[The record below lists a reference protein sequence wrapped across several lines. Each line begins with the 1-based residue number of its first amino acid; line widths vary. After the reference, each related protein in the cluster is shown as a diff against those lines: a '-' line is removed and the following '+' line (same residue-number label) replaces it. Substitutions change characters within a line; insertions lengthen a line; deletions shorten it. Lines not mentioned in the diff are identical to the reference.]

1 MVRAKMAL
9 LVAVILASPLA
20 AFGQT
25 AVDYF
30 YNPRS
35 AGFLQLVDGAGSIN
49 FVRDNYGGQYEERAT
64 FTAGGQT
71 AILQSSVDEQINSTT
86 MITHSIQIIGN
97 HSLKLM
103 CSGNGVDWYN
113 FCDPCIGGKLSPA
126 YNNGSGE
133 TGSFKG
139 PYSGP
144 VSIDFRSVVG
154 GRTHLA
160 LRWVAT
166 ADTAVNTGDHVS
178 LVSQMANWESAL
190 NPVNGVSVEWDNAT
204 AIVSVDPGY
213 DIRGNI
219 IGIYRSA
226 DGGATYQYQGDT
238 NGYFFQQDITNGVQY
253 TYGAERRDIYGN
265 KSARI
270 DAAPGQAK
278 CVTDTKINSSRP
290 GQTRIT
296 GINNGGG
303 SVVFNWFARNQTEV
317 PCGNP
322 TPLGWYEIYVGDIGQ
337 NPATFSLVGVAGPT
351 DSSWSTAI
359 PEGNKAYIIVS
370 VAPNGAKEDPRF

>member
-20 AFGQT
+20 AFSQT

-35 AGFLQLVDGAGSIN
+35 AGFLKLVDGAGSIN
-49 FVRDNYGGQYEERAT
+49 FVRGNYGGQYEERAT

-97 HSLKLM
+97 HSLTLM
-103 CSGNGVDWYN
+103 CSDDYGVDWYN

-126 YNNGSGE
+126 YNNGLGK

-144 VSIDFRSVVG
+144 VSIDFRSVLG

-238 NGYFFQQDITNGVQY
+238 NGYFLQQDITNGVQY
-253 TYGAERRDIYGN
+253 TYGAERRDINGN

-270 DAAPGQAK
+270 DAAPGQAT
-278 CVTDTKINSSRP
+278 CDGRP
-290 GQTRIT
+290 GETRII
-296 GINNGGG
+296 GVNNGGTNI
-303 SVVFNWFARNQTEV
+303 VLEWFHRSATEV
-317 PCGNP
+317 PCG
-322 TPLGWYEIYVGDIGQ
+322 TASGMSWYQIYEGDLGQPLSKFILISFESPG
-337 NPATFSLVGVAGPT
+337 ATSGSAPMP
-351 DSSWSTAI
+351 S
-359 PEGNKAYIIVS
+359 GNKAWVVVS
-370 VAPNGAKEDPRF
+370 FSADGTPEQDMLP

>member
-1 MVRAKMAL
+1 MARAKMAL

-20 AFGQT
+20 AFSQT

-35 AGFLQLVDGAGSIN
+35 AGFLQLVNGAGSIN
-49 FVRDNYGGQYEERAT
+49 FVRGNYGQYEERAT

-113 FCDPCIGGKLSPA
+113 FCDPAIGGKLSPA

-190 NPVNGVSVEWDNAT
+190 NPVNGVSVEWGNAT

-253 TYGAERRDIYGN
+253 TYGAERRDINGN

-270 DAAPGQAK
+270 DAAPGHAT
-278 CVTDTKINSSRP
+278 CDGRP
-290 GQTRIT
+290 GETRIT
-296 GINNGGG
+296 ADKAGDSLNAY
-303 SVVFNWFARNQTEV
+303 WFPRNSTEV
-317 PCGNP
+317 PCGSSGPIDSYRIYAGTIGQPESTFTLVQEISGNP
-322 TPLGWYEIYVGDIGQ
+322 TSWILGGIPSEDIAFVVRSVR
-337 NPATFSLVGVAGPT
+337 NGV
-351 DSSWSTAI
+351 
-359 PEGNKAYIIVS
+359 E
-370 VAPNGAKEDPRF
+370 E